1 MVNYWYLALQQ
12 AVLNSFSFS
21 VNCTSLWEEMNSGNC
36 SEEWCFICILKFS
49 HWKKDTP
56 LSLFNNLMNLVSK
69 EPSCCYI
76 HLTLKH
82 WKADMEFSCAPE
94 GDCSFYMGQASQVPH
109 IAFCMLL
116 DWVGEVTNVFLKI
129 AQTFLRFLPK

>member
-1 MVNYWYLALQQ
+1 
-12 AVLNSFSFS
+12 
-21 VNCTSLWEEMNSGNC
+21 
-36 SEEWCFICILKFS
+36 
-49 HWKKDTP
+49 
-56 LSLFNNLMNLVSK
+56 
-69 EPSCCYI
+69 
-76 HLTLKH
+76 
-82 WKADMEFSCAPE
+82 MEFSCAPE